1 MTTEPVGVGEDTPGA
16 RASLPD
22 ELEALLTSSAE
33 RVFAEPVRVG
43 DRVVIPA
50 ARVEFSGGFGGAPA
64 GQVAAPGGGHT
75 TARPVAVIEAG
86 PDGVRVKP
94 VVDVTKVV
102 LAALGAALT
111 IWRATRR

>member
-1 MTTEPVGVGEDTPGA
+1 MTTEPVGVGEDAPGA

-22 ELEALLTSSAE
+22 ELEALLTASAE
-33 RVFAEPVRVG
+33 RVFAEPVRIG
-43 DRVVIPA
+43 DRVMIPA
-50 ARVEFSGGFGGAPA
+50 ARVELSGAFGPPPGHDGGA
-64 GQVAAPGGGHT
+64 GGGHT